1 MIELSKRMQ
10 AVADMVPAGS
20 IAADI
25 GCDHG
30 FVSIYLVQ
38 QKICPFVYAADVRP
52 GPLARAKE
60 HIEACGLEKYIK
72 PVLSDGLKEVAV
84 KDSEAVSGA
93 EGILAAGMGG
103 HLMIRILSDVPQK
116 TKKLSWVIL
125 EPQSDVELVRRW
137 LWENNF
143 VIAKESMVYEDG
155 KYYPVMFAMNRERTD
170 AAVLESAENEY
181 GQTAEELCSA
191 GFSES
196 ESKAACDWLGG
207 LLIRQKSAVL
217 KQFLKHTI
225 ENDRK
230 VLAGMPQVSEK
241 EEKTEKE
248 QRIEARCREIRVRMS
263 LSERVL
269 AFMEESCKR

>member
-1 MIELSKRMQ
+1 MELSARLE
-10 AVADMVPAGS
+10 AVARMVTQGNRVC
-20 IAADI
+20 DV

-30 FVSIYLVQ
+30 YIAIYLVRNG
-38 QKICPFVYAADVRP
+38 ISPYVYAMDVNI
-52 GPLARAKE
+52 GPLERAKE
-60 HIEACGLEKYIK
+60 HIASYALNDKIETI
-72 PVLSDGLKEVAV
+72 LSDGLMAL
-84 KDSEAVSGA
+84 SEKKADAMVC
-93 EGILAAGMGG
+93 AGMGG
-103 HLMIRILSDVPQK
+103 RLVIKILTEGMEKVLEMK
-116 TKKLSWVIL
+116 ELIL
-125 EPQSDVELVRRW
+125 QPQSEIHLVRAFLRSQG
-137 LWENNF
+137 F
-143 VIAKESMVYEDG
+143 FIDKEDMVYEDG

-196 ESKAACDWLGG
+196 ESKAACDWLGSQ
-207 LLIRQKSAVL
+207 LIRQKSAVL